1 MSKKSEKKYSS
12 LKNFF
17 GGVKKQKR
25 TEKTNTA
32 DGMELKKMIETHIH
46 FASSANFE
54 AKEN

>member
-17 GGVKKQKR
+17 GGVKKKKR

-46 FASSANFE
+46 FAASANFE